1 MKKPL
6 SLLLSV
12 LLLLALSA
20 AAFAAEPA
28 KKVETN
34 SGVTVMH
41 AADWKEQF
49 PNQYES
55 WAAPLTTARPAGIF
69 TMSRTSRR
77 PDARTRWP
85 TAGPARRPTLPT
97 W

>member
-20 AAFAAEPA
+20 AASAAEPA

-34 SGVTVMH
+34 SGVTVLH

-55 WAAPLTTARPAGIF
+55 WAATKENDEIVDYLEE
-69 TMSRTSRR
+69 
-77 PDARTRWP
+77 
-85 TAGPARRPTLPT
+85 
-97 W
+97 